1 MKNPNPLGAILKSPI
16 VKATLMKQLTKIMK
30 DHKITVIALTMD
42 KEDINATP
50 YFEEMKILPKKD
62 FEEILK
68 MVK

>member
-1 MKNPNPLGAILKSPI
+1 
-16 VKATLMKQLTKIMK
+16 
-30 DHKITVIALTMD
+30 MD